1 MATVAS
7 KKVKYHTFDAVGAAG
22 KLAHSWIDA

>member
-7 KKVKYHTFDAVGAAG
+7 KKVKDHTAHAVGAPG